1 MKKPPQKNKADEITT
16 MLFEQDAN
24 SLGLNVIW
32 CSDFSEIPNILYGI
46 VNS

>member
-1 MKKPPQKNKADEITT
+1 MKKIPQKSKTDEIVT

-32 CSDFSEIPNILYGI
+32 CSDFSDIPNILLK
-46 VNS
+46 VAK